1 MVRHQSL
8 ELLAGILAA
17 AIGVVQQRI
26 GTAAS
31 RVNRRLSVTCL
42 LLH

>member
-1 MVRHQSL
+1 
-8 ELLAGILAA
+8 
-17 AIGVVQQRI
+17 VVQQRI